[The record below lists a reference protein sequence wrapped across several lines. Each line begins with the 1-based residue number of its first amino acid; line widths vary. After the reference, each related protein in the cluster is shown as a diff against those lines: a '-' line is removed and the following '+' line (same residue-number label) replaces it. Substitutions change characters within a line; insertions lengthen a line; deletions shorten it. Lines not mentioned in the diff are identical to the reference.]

1 MFECDMRRFYMPDM
15 AALQEAMYQPGLGTL
30 STGSG
35 SGTGFLFPDPICWS
49 GRQVRV
55 FQSPSV
61 GQGDRSV
68 LSGQETGPET
78 GF

>member
-1 MFECDMRRFYMPDM
+1 M
-15 AALQEAMYQPGLGTL
+15 AAYQVSGEYALLFHGAKAGAIDLKTGLGTL
-30 STGSG
+30 STG